1 MIKPTDIE
9 VDVAEPRQDEIARVA
24 RELAGYG
31 FHVMDALLPDDLRA
45 RPIPSRTPAPPGSE
59 AGPGDRSGAEDAE
72 VFEQDGQAE
81 PDEGETS
88 Q

>member
-9 VDVAEPRQDEIARVA
+9 TDLSGRRQDEIARVA

-31 FHVMDALLPDDLRA
+31 FYVLDALLPHDIRA
-45 RPIPSRTPAPPGSE
+45 RPMPSRTPAPPGTE
-59 AGPGDRSGAEDAE
+59 TGPGGRLGTENAE

-81 PDEGETS
+81 RDEGETP
-88 Q
+88 

>member
-1 MIKPTDIE
+1 MIKPTNIE

-31 FHVMDALLPDDLRA
+31 FYVMDALLPDDIRA
-45 RPIPSRTPAPPGSE
+45 RPIPSRTPAPPGPE
-59 AGPGDRSGAEDAE
+59 AGPGGRLGTEDAE

-88 Q
+88 

>member
-9 VDVAEPRQDEIARVA
+9 VDVAEPRQGEIARVA

-31 FHVMDALLPDDLRA
+31 FYVMDALLPDDIRA
-45 RPIPSRTPAPPGSE
+45 RPISSRTPAPLGPE
-59 AGPGDRSGAEDAE
+59 AGPGGRLGAEDAQ

-81 PDEGETS
+81 PHEGETS
-88 Q
+88 

>member
-31 FHVMDALLPDDLRA
+31 FYVMDALLPDDIRA
-45 RPIPSRTPAPPGSE
+45 RPIPSRTPTPPGPE
-59 AGPGDRSGAEDAE
+59 AGPGGRSGTENAQ
-72 VFEQDGQAE
+72 VLEQDGQAE
-81 PDEGETS
+81 PDEGEAS
-88 Q
+88 